1 LRYLDIDTISF
12 TDKDGN
18 TFPVKDIRPIPVEAT
33 SLSIPPNSAT
43 MLDEVA
49 SRSQVYGDLG
59 EDQTYRI
66 FDANTTLLL
75 ENNFNVSKLAEIKIP
90 L

>member
-1 LRYLDIDTISF
+1 LRYLTIDTISF

-18 TFPVKDIRPIPVEAT
+18 TFPVKDIRPIPSEPV
-33 SLSIPPNSAT
+33 SLAVPVVAET

-49 SRSQVYGDLG
+49 SRNGVYGEFG
-59 EDQTYRI
+59 EDQTYRL
-66 FDANTTLLL
+66 FDANVTKLL
-75 ENNFNVSKLAEIKIP
+75 ENNFDVSKLAEIKVP